1 MIGKVYK
8 KKKKFPQSLQL
19 GRMGDFLKIFLN
31 KGTKN
36 KLRAKGEGA
45 RKQQTCGDGLSTPF
59 MCLHLKNSKE

>member
-1 MIGKVYK
+1 
-8 KKKKFPQSLQL
+8 
-19 GRMGDFLKIFLN
+19 MGDFKKIFLN

-59 MCLHLKNSKE
+59 VCLHLKNSKE